1 MDVDLIASKDGYAST
16 RWQRIN
22 IAMDKTFTANMVIK
36 KVFNNDWTTTPPR
49 MTIGGVL
56 SNSTRSGNITMKV
69 TLDGGQDPT
78 SASLYFAA
86 GVEDAIYS
94 MDRPYPFQFT
104 YLSTLIHNGPTF
116 FYFIAYDKNNNGVVR
131 SIPVTIN
138 NRASSGSPLTMTS
151 SAHLVAYTYGDDMQF
166 NQIDP
171 GDPHSLLLQQAF
183 MNLDLWKISA
193 QAKGAEPN
201 SACFVYL
208 YWDYD
213 EFQNAF
219 SILDE
224 VIDRARKYAEPG
236 AIRFGEE
243 HKNDNV
249 LHVLASGANYNVA
262 YTVATCILMECQWIH
277 SNPIHSG
284 EFFHGPFEVV
294 DKEVPFLVLL
304 GVGRERVMDV
314 RAVKF
319 LEEYGRR
326 VTVLDGKEFGID
338 VLGKHVCEYL
348 SPLVFTGVISRY
360 SHRLADS
367 RKHSVDVRRYMWHV
381 NY

>member
-1 MDVDLIASKDGYAST
+1 MKINYKEVVTKIINSREEKGGIRNIFFVAYGGSK
-16 RWQRIN
+16 
-22 IAMDKTFTANMVIK
+22 
-36 KVFNNDWTTTPPR
+36 
-49 MTIGGVL
+49 
-56 SNSTRSGNITMKV
+56 
-69 TLDGGQDPT
+69 
-78 SASLYFAA
+78 ASLTTSDFFLNSEADCIESHVYTAKEFALCTPKA
-86 GVEDAIYS
+86 C
-94 MDRPYPFQFT
+94 
-104 YLSTLIHNGPTF
+104 
-116 FYFIAYDKNNNGVVR
+116 NNN
-131 SIPVTIN
+131 SIVITLS
-138 NRASSGSPLTMTS
+138 SSGSTPEVVEAAKNAKEKNAVSIAIVGKEDTELS
-151 SAHLVAYTYGDDMQF
+151 NQADFVFYNGDEPKYQYSTCSMALALRF
-166 NQIDP
+166 
-171 GDPHSLLLQQAF
+171 SVELLQQTE
-183 MNLDLWKISA
+183 
-193 QAKGAEPN
+193 GYE
-201 SACFVYL
+201 Y
-208 YWDYD
+208 YD